1 MALRSFLES
10 FPVRVTEG
18 EVFLK
23 FPFSTPRIGIFA
35 GCDISL
41 IEARGIS
48 LADAKF
54 LPRRDFFKQTF
65 QYTRGTARNRN
76 IGTWGRVKQ
85 PHPASR
91 NLRFSDLASAGHA
104 GNYIVL
110 CRPLWEK
117 RPGA

>member
-1 MALRSFLES
+1 MALRSFLEP

-35 GCDISL
+35 GSVIS
-41 IEARGIS
+41 GHGHHVSPS
-48 LADAKF
+48 LMRNSFCHSNFF
-54 LPRRDFFKQTF
+54 LQTL

-76 IGTWGRVKQ
+76 IGTWGEVHK

-91 NLRFSDLASAGHA
+91 NLRFSDLA
-104 GNYIVL
+104 
-110 CRPLWEK
+110 
-117 RPGA
+117 